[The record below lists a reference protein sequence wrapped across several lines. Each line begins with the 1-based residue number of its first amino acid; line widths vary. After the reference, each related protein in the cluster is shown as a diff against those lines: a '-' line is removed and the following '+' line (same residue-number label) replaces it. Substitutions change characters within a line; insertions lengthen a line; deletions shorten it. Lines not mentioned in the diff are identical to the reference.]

1 MSARLFSHE
10 LRQRGL
16 GAAVLGVVLA
26 AFGFLAVVIA
36 DSIGGFIDEMTAAMP
51 EAFDTFLGADAP
63 GGYVVGEMFNLIFP
77 IAVVTFAIIMGAN
90 ILAGEERDGTMAV
103 LAAQPVSRTRLLF
116 AKSAAMLAALFLVV
130 ALNCVVMAIF
140 IASGI
145 TELTLS
151 GLTGATLHLLLL
163 GLSFGAIAFAVAAST
178 GRPGLGSAFG
188 GSLAVVS
195 YLLANLLPLADLT
208 DWARL
213 SPWHYYLGHSDPL
226 RNGTNPADLGI
237 FGTIV
242 AASLIVA
249 VFSFRN
255 RDLRG

>member
-1 MSARLFSHE
+1 MSAKVLSQE
-10 LRQRGL
+10 IRQRGL

-26 AFGFLAVVIA
+26 AFGFLALAIA
-36 DSIGGFIDEMTAAMP
+36 DSIGGLLDEITAGMP

-103 LAAQPVSRTRLLF
+103 LAAQPISRTHLLW
-116 AKSAAMLAALFLVV
+116 AKSVAMLASLFLVV
-130 ALNCVVMAIF
+130 ALNWGVMAAF
-140 IASGI
+140 IVSGT

-163 GLSFGAIAFAVAAST
+163 GLSFGAVAFAVAAST
-178 GRPGLGSAFG
+178 GRPGLGSAVAG
-188 GSLAVVS
+188 GLAVVS

-208 DWARL
+208 NWARL

-226 RNGTNPADLGI
+226 QNGANPTDLAI
-237 FGTIV
+237 FGAIV

-249 VFSFRN
+249 VLSFRN